1 MAFELYATGQYTL
14 VRLRELLNAKGLRS
28 VKNRTMTAFRYQ
40 YLLQNPFY
48 YGVFVLN
55 GEMHQ
60 GAHEPLVTKDLFD
73 KVQEVMTR
81 RSKPNS
87 VRLKSYV
94 YRGLLHCGEC
104 GCGVTM
110 ETQKGHNY
118 LRCTKRVKK
127 DCSQPYVREENMT
140 TQIAAALTSVSLP
153 DDTADRLVQRLET
166 LGIMVAM
173 ATKKVAK
180 TAAAAKSRVKPGPK
194 AEVLKLEGDWRENI
208 RKSFQA
214 VKPAKGWPK
223 S

>member
-87 VRLKSYV
+87 VRLTDSSKIIWIPE
-94 YRGLLHCGEC
+94 RLAC
-104 GCGVTM
+104 
-110 ETQKGHNY
+110 
-118 LRCTKRVKK
+118 RV
-127 DCSQPYVREENMT
+127 S
-140 TQIAAALTSVSLP
+140 S
-153 DDTADRLVQRLET
+153 
-166 LGIMVAM
+166 GW
-173 ATKKVAK
+173 
-180 TAAAAKSRVKPGPK
+180 
-194 AEVLKLEGDWRENI
+194 GD
-208 RKSFQA
+208 A
-214 VKPAKGWPK
+214 
-223 S
+223 